1 MSNGC
6 YIFVVW
12 FGLVQV
18 YNGSK
23 REVGKAKAFICYL
36 WVFILL
42 IFSIIESS
50 GLFTFSFEIC
60 LGRSDHKWAVVSTSV
75 DVDETLCDM
84 IAFVF
89 WLGHKSIGV
98 LILMRPSTFFK
109 AEIRFPANFN
119 SWNSSFSI
127 LFSMLGLATQIGH
140 LIGVQGPLTSSASI
154 HKV

>member
-1 MSNGC
+1 MVN
-6 YIFVVW
+6 
-12 FGLVQV
+12 
-18 YNGSK
+18 
-23 REVGKAKAFICYL
+23 
-36 WVFILL
+36 
-42 IFSIIESS
+42 
-50 GLFTFSFEIC
+50 
-60 LGRSDHKWAVVSTSV
+60 TSV
-75 DVDETLCDM
+75 DVDEMLCDM

-89 WLGHKSIGV
+89 WLSHKSIGV
-98 LILMRPSTFFK
+98 LIRMRPSTFSK